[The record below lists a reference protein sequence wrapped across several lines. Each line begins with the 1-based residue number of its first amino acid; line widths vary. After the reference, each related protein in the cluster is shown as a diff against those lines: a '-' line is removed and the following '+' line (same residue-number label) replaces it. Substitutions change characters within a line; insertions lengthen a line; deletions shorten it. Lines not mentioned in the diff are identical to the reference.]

1 MPLNKERG
9 SRMKRLIC
17 ILLAAMT
24 ALSLTA
30 CQKTPEK
37 VTVVKKDTER
47 MIEQASSE
55 DNGNKL
61 SELDIPD
68 EHYAFN
74 SELADGRLKI
84 NVDADIRIP
93 EADTIPIRKVSMGVF
108 SQEAVTVIFN
118 YLFEGE
124 QAFDISQTRM
134 TKADYEKRILGYRQT
149 LADKSYLENDQT
161 EQEILD
167 LIAIAEEE
175 YEKAPESLS
184 EPSVSNG
191 TMVKGQNIKSPS
203 LSSASLL
210 VQTEDGN
217 KSLTIFTP
225 SSASK
230 EDLKN
235 NSSENMN
242 MLRYRVLN
250 SPAYTT
256 KGMQRTDGTSLP
268 EETANKLT
276 ISFDEAQALCDGLFS
291 AAGMQEDFCVGAAFL
306 IDDKGTGLVDGKW
319 ENGQYIEGSK
329 EAAENYAYQFYYTR
343 EADSIPLAVYTTNG
357 GAGNPE
363 FSIPW
368 GYEYICFTVD
378 NSGIVSIIWTNPI
391 IIGEVVQEDAI
402 MKPFDEIITIFE
414 NMVKVTYQSMI
425 DTLYAGEGSIEIN
438 VDDVELCL
446 LRVRE
451 QNGDETAGLL
461 IPAWVFYGHS
471 IGTDQTGYKSYDL
484 TSYGGASRWP
494 EAPITLLAI
503 NAVDGTIIDLS
514 KGY

>member
-1 MPLNKERG
+1 
-9 SRMKRLIC
+9 MKKHIA
-17 ILLAAMT
+17 ILLIIIMAF
-24 ALSLTA
+24 SLAA
-30 CQKTPEK
+30 CQETPDE
-37 VTVVKKDTER
+37 VIVVQKDTER
-47 MIEQASSE
+47 LIEQAGSE

-61 SELDIPD
+61 SELGIPD
-68 EHYAFN
+68 EHYNFN

-84 NVDADIRIP
+84 NVDADIRVP
-93 EADTIPIRKVSMGVF
+93 ETDTIPIRKASMGVF
-108 SQEAVTVIFN
+108 TQEAVTGIFQ

-124 QAFDISQTRM
+124 QAYDISETRM
-134 TKADYEKRILGYRQT
+134 TKADYEKIILRYRQT

-191 TMVKGQNIKSPS
+191 TMVKGQNVKSRS
-203 LSSASLL
+203 LSSASLQ

-217 KSLTIFTP
+217 KRLTIFTP
-225 SSASK
+225 SSAGK
-230 EDLKN
+230 EDFEN
-235 NSSENMN
+235 NASAGN
-242 MLRYRVLN
+242 MLWYSVLN

-256 KGMQRTDGTSLP
+256 KGMKRTDGTSLP
-268 EETANKLT
+268 EEAANKLT

-291 AAGMQEDFCVGAAFL
+291 AAGMQEAFCVGAAFL

-343 EADSIPLAVYTTNG
+343 KADNIPLAVYTING
-357 GAGNPE
+357 GTGNPE

-368 GYEYICFTVD
+368 DYEYICFTVD
-378 NSGIVSIIWTNPI
+378 NNGIVSVRWTNPI

-425 DTLYAGEGSIEIN
+425 DTLYAGKGSIEIN
-438 VDDVELCL
+438 ADDVELCL

-451 QNGDETAGLL
+451 QNGDDTSGLL
-461 IPAWVFYGHS
+461 VPAWIFYGHS
-471 IGTDQTGYKSYDL
+471 VGTDETGYKSYDL
-484 TSYGGASRWP
+484 TPYGGASRWP
-494 EAPITLLAI
+494 QAPITLLAI
-503 NAVDGTIIDLS
+503 NAIDGTIIDLS

>member
-1 MPLNKERG
+1 
-9 SRMKRLIC
+9 MKKHIV
-17 ILLAAMT
+17 ILLIIVM
-24 ALSLTA
+24 ALSLAA
-30 CQKTPEK
+30 CQETPDE
-37 VTVVKKDTER
+37 VVVVKKDTER
-47 MIEQASSE
+47 MIEQAGSE

-61 SELDIPD
+61 SELGIPD
-68 EHYAFN
+68 EHYTFN
-74 SELADGRLKI
+74 SELANGRLKI
-84 NVDADIRIP
+84 NVDADIRVP
-93 EADTIPIRKVSMGVF
+93 ETDTTPIRKASMGVF
-108 SQEAVTVIFN
+108 TQEAVTGIFQ
-118 YLFEGE
+118 YLFEGV
-124 QAFDISQTRM
+124 QAYDISETRM
-134 TKADYEKRILGYRQT
+134 TKADYEKLILGYRQS

-191 TMVKGQNIKSPS
+191 TMVKGQNVKSRS
-203 LSSASLL
+203 LSSASLQ

-235 NSSENMN
+235 NARAN

-250 SPAYTT
+250 SPEYTT

-268 EETANKLT
+268 EEAANKLT

-306 IDDKGTGLVDGKW
+306 VDDKGTGLVDGKW

-329 EAAENYAYQFYYTR
+329 QAAENYAYQLYYTR
-343 EADSIPLAVYTTNG
+343 EADNIPLAIYTTDG
-357 GAGNPE
+357 GAGSSE

-368 GYEYICFTVD
+368 EYEYICFTVD
-378 NSGIVSIIWTNPI
+378 NSGIVSVNWTNPI
-391 IIGEVVQEDAI
+391 IIGEVVQEDAV

-425 DTLYAGEGSIEIN
+425 DTLYAGEGTIEIN
-438 VDDVELCL
+438 ADDVELCL

-451 QNGDETAGLL
+451 QNGDEISGLL

-484 TSYGGASRWP
+484 TPYGGASRWP
-494 EAPITLLAI
+494 QAPITLLAI
-503 NAVDGTIIDLS
+503 NAIDGTIIDLS